1 MKKVNTMKL
10 AVPVERTIEKL
21 ESAWSLKYAN
31 QIHSNFCANVCKGRF
46 AGSCES
52 CPVFQAHELAV
63 QQIKDGV
70 RSKPEY
76 ADCTIS
82 SYGAYRHFDGKGH
95 KTEVWRAP
103 LKKEVK

>member
-1 MKKVNTMKL
+1 MKKINTMKL

-21 ESAWSLKYAN
+21 NEAYSLRYAN
-31 QIHSNFCANVCKGRF
+31 LVFSRFCANVCKGRY
-46 AGSCES
+46 AGRCET
-52 CPVFQAHELAV
+52 CPVYQAHSLAV

-70 RSKPEY
+70 RSRPEY
-76 ADCTIS
+76 QDCAIS

-103 LKKEVK
+103 LTKEAT

>member
-1 MKKVNTMKL
+1 MKKVNTIKL

-21 ESAWSLKYAN
+21 STAWSLKYAN
-31 QIHSNFCANVCKGRF
+31 QVHSNFCANICKGMF

-63 QQIKDGV
+63 QQIRDGV
-70 RSKPEY
+70 RTRPEY
-76 ADCTIS
+76 MNES
-82 SYGAYRHFDGKGH
+82 LHYGAYRHYDRKGN